1 MDDQIHSLKIP
12 VPLTKFLEE
21 IDDLNFPVN
30 SISSGFQQAGVGPST
45 KAHPDREITE
55 ESDITDRSVIDFS
68 VIVPTFNEAGNI
80 VELIRLLHTALDGI
94 AWEVVFVDDDSP
106 DKTAEIIKSIAQD
119 DAHVRCIHRIGRR
132 GLAGAC
138 IEGILSS
145 TAPVCAVMDADLQH
159 DETLLPEML
168 RAIHQG
174 ADVVIGSR
182 YIAGGTTGEGFAAI
196 RGWGSQLSTW
206 LSRTLLRVN
215 VTDPM
220 SGFFALRRA
229 PFEKSANSLSPD
241 GFKILLDYLASDHSQ
256 LVVQELPFTFRSRFS
271 GESKLDTS
279 VTLEFL
285 NLLASRLTNG
295 VFSIRFMLF
304 SLIGISGIVVHL
316 AAQKSVLSM
325 VPFPIAQAIGS
336 GVAMFSNFTLNNVI
350 TFRDKRLRG
359 IAFFRG
365 FLSFALICSVGVIGS
380 VVVGTWV
387 NSPHDH
393 WEVAWW
399 ISGLAG
405 AVIGGLW
412 NYSISSHV
420 TWKR

>member
-1 MDDQIHSLKIP
+1 VSL
-12 VPLTKFLEE
+12 
-21 IDDLNFPVN
+21 
-30 SISSGFQQAGVGPST
+30 SSKGFQEPTAEVTPKTS
-45 KAHPDREITE
+45 P
-55 ESDITDRSVIDFS
+55 RSEGLNKSQVADAQVIEFS

-80 VELIRLLHTALDGI
+80 TELVRLLHAALDGF

-106 DKTAEIIKSIAQD
+106 DKTAEIVKAIGQGD
-119 DAHVRCIHRIGRR
+119 PHVRCIHRIGRR

-159 DETLLPEML
+159 DETLLPKML
-168 RAIHQG
+168 RMIHEG

-182 YIAGGTTGEGFAAI
+182 YIEGGTAGDGFAII
-196 RGWGSQLSTW
+196 RGWGSKFSTW

-220 SGFFALRRA
+220 SGFFAVRRD
-229 PFEKSANSLSPD
+229 PFEKSAESLSPD
-241 GFKILLDYLASDHSQ
+241 GFKILLDYLASGQ
-256 LVVQELPFTFRSRFS
+256 PGLVVQELPFSFRSRFS

-285 NLLASRLTNG
+285 NLLVSRLTNG
-295 VFSIRFMLF
+295 LLNIRFILF
-304 SLIGISGIVVHL
+304 SLIGVSGVVVHL
-316 AAQKSVLSM
+316 ATQKTILPFAS
-325 VPFPIAQAIGS
+325 FPIAQATGS
-336 GVAMFSNFTLNNVI
+336 LVAMFSNFTLNNVI

-359 IAFFRG
+359 FAFFRG
-365 FLSFALICSVGVIGS
+365 FLSFVLVCGVGVIGS
-380 VVVGTWV
+380 VGVGTWV
-387 NSPHDH
+387 NSPHEH
-393 WEVAWW
+393 WRVAWW

-405 AVIGGLW
+405 ALIGGLW

>member
-1 MDDQIHSLKIP
+1 MNSYICFHIPAEFPASLIEFLDEMDNLNPQTNSAFTEIQKAQIVTSP
-12 VPLTKFLEE
+12 NV
-21 IDDLNFPVN
+21 D
-30 SISSGFQQAGVGPST
+30 SSKSQ
-45 KAHPDREITE
+45 
-55 ESDITDRSVIDFS
+55 ITDGPIIEFT
-68 VIVPTFNEAGNI
+68 VIVPTFNEAGN
-80 VELIRLLHTALDGI
+80 VAELVALLHTALDGI

-106 DKTAEIIKSIAQD
+106 DKTAEIVKTIAQD
-119 DAHVRCIHRIGRR
+119 DPHVRCIHRIGRR

-159 DETLLPEML
+159 DEALLPEMI
-168 RAIHQG
+168 RVIHQG

-182 YIAGGTTGEGFAAI
+182 YIAGGTAGDGLATI
-196 RGWGSQLSTW
+196 RGWGSKLCTW

-229 PFEKSANSLSPD
+229 PFERAAESLSPD
-241 GFKILLDYLASDHSQ
+241 GFKILLDYLASEQ
-256 LVVQELPFTFRSRFS
+256 LRLVVKELPFTFRSRHS

-295 VFSIRFMLF
+295 LVNIRFLLF
-304 SLIGISGIVVHL
+304 SMIGLSGVVVHL
-316 AAQKSVLSM
+316 SAVKAVLLLAS
-325 VPFPIAQAIGS
+325 FPIAQATGS
-336 GVAMFSNFTLNNVI
+336 VVAMFSNFSLNNVI

-359 IAFFRG
+359 WAFIRG

-380 VVVGTWV
+380 VGLGTWV
-387 NSPHDH
+387 NSPHDN
-393 WEVAWW
+393 WRVSWW
-399 ISGLAG
+399 VSGLAG
-405 AVIGGLW
+405 ALIGGLW